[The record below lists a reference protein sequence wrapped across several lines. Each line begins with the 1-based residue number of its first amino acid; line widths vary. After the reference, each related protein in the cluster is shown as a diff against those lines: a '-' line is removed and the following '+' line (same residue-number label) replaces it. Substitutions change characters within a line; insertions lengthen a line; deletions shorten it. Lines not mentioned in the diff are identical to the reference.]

1 MFVAAPVHL
10 LLRRLRAAINER
22 TPRRPPPPEGA
33 SFMHCA
39 ARAFPRLVLLP
50 QRAARRRL
58 VWACGTPAP
67 RARARDPNAPL
78 NCVSSNTVERRPFS
92 RGASPRFPSPWEDV
106 SSPAVRVRLQ
116 PYRQG
121 ETEREPRRLLVPR
134 APNRSARVR
143 RSGTARSAVSRPFI
157 LNLRDVVLGAIV
169 EDGAVDTEPGHR
181 ASPACDGLLICRR
194 VI

>member
-33 SFMHCA
+33 SFLHCA

-58 VWACGTPAP
+58 VWACGTPEP

-78 NCVSSNTVERRPFS
+78 NCVRRTRLNGAPLAEEPPPDSLRHGRTFRPRRFGCGCTRIARAKRKGNLVVCLCRAPRTEARAFVGAEQLAPRS
-92 RGASPRFPSPWEDV
+92 RGR
-106 SSPAVRVRLQ
+106 SSSTCAM
-116 PYRQG
+116 
-121 ETEREPRRLLVPR
+121 
-134 APNRSARVR
+134 S
-143 RSGTARSAVSRPFI
+143 S
-157 LNLRDVVLGAIV
+157 
-169 EDGAVDTEPGHR
+169 
-181 ASPACDGLLICRR
+181 
-194 VI
+194 